1 MISVMSGLIA
11 QSIERLR
18 SVGVQF
24 DPGLS
29 DREVS
34 RVQDEHSF
42 AFGPEHREFL
52 QLALPIGEGWP
63 DWRNGSADDL
73 HDRLSWP
80 IDSAVFDVHHNGFW
94 PSSWGD
100 RPEDRAARE
109 GLARA
114 YLGRVPRLVPL
125 YSHRY
130 LTADPAFVPS
140 PIFSVHQTDVIYYGD
155 NLLDYI
161 AHEFGVPPLHPS
173 PKRQHVPFWSELAD
187 GIDADDL

>member
-11 QSIERLR
+11 QAIERLR
-18 SVGVQF
+18 SAGVQL

-34 RVQDEHSF
+34 QMQVEHNF
-42 AFGPEHREFL
+42 VFGPEHRELL
-52 QLALPIGEGWP
+52 QEALPFGEGWP

-73 HDRLSWP
+73 RGQLDWP
-80 IDSAVFDVHHNGFW
+80 IESALFDININGFW
-94 PSSWGD
+94 PSSWGV
-100 RPEDRAARE
+100 RPEDLSERE
-109 GLARA
+109 ALARTH
-114 YLGRVPRLVPL
+114 LDRIPRLVPL

-155 NLLDYI
+155 DLLDYV
-161 AHEFGVPPLHPS
+161 AYEFKVPPLHPALN
-173 PKRQHVPFWSELAD
+173 RTHVPYWSNLAEGAED
-187 GIDADDL
+187 QDL